1 MMTALAAIVL
11 IIACA
16 NVANLM
22 LGRARARSREIA
34 IRLALGVSRMRLLRQ
49 LLTESLM
56 LALLGAVL
64 GLGFAY
70 GGIRFLSYRAADR
83 WCRPSCRSSIAPQL
97 DHRVLALQ
105 PAGRRGE
112 RGALRPGARV
122 AKPENRSWS
131 RR

>member
-22 LGRARARSREIA
+22 LGRARARSREMA

-49 LLTESLM
+49 LLTESLV
-56 LALLGAVL
+56 LALLGGVL

-70 GGIRFLSYRAADR
+70 GGIRFLSYACKR
-83 WCRPSCRSSIAPQL
+83 WCRPTCR
-97 DHRVLALQ
+97 
-105 PAGRRGE
+105 
-112 RGALRPGARV
+112 
-122 AKPENRSWS
+122 W
-131 RR
+131 